1 MKKLF
6 TLLLALIVGVGTIFA
21 DAIKIGDLYYNL
33 NEENKTA
40 EVTYEK
46 YGSASNYSGFTKI
59 VIPSSVIYNSVT
71 YSVTSIGGMAFS
83 GCENLRHIVLPSS
96 LQKIGRLAFE
106 SCPLLQ
112 TIHIPAN
119 VQTIEIPAFILYDYS
134 KTENKPISN
143 FKSFTVDENNQ
154 YFTAQDGVLFN
165 KAMTQL
171 IRFPSGKS
179 GEYTVPNTV
188 ESIAQYA
195 FYYIMNVPKVTI
207 PDNVLYLGEVA
218 LGYNFGLDSVIV
230 GNGVKRI
237 PYACFIESRSL
248 QYVSL
253 GTGVKEIANSA
264 FGMEGGYGYSP
275 GTYLPLSTLLCYS
288 QQVPEIIKVDAVDDE
303 DGTFYYSSYKEEDAQ
318 DVFFGGINRDTK
330 LYVQGN
336 LISDYKKHFVWREF
350 DVQPITAKETE
361 TTDVQT
367 TTTDNSVDVTWPA
380 INGAYTYELVI
391 KDKEGN
397 IICTLIFDAEGRLKS
412 IAFNAPARED
422 APQKTQTAGFS
433 FTVTGLEEGTEYNLT
448 ITAKD
453 ENGQEL
459 DKKNV
464 SFHTEGTQGIEDFHV
479 NSYKPIKVLNDGK
492 VYILRGEKVYTVQ
505 GQEVK

>member
-1 MKKLF
+1 
-6 TLLLALIVGVGTIFA
+6 
-21 DAIKIGDLYYNL
+21 
-33 NEENKTA
+33 
-40 EVTYEK
+40 
-46 YGSASNYSGFTKI
+46 
-59 VIPSSVIYNSVT
+59 
-71 YSVTSIGGMAFS
+71 
-83 GCENLRHIVLPSS
+83 
-96 LQKIGRLAFE
+96 
-106 SCPLLQ
+106 
-112 TIHIPAN
+112 
-119 VQTIEIPAFILYDYS
+119 
-134 KTENKPISN
+134 
-143 FKSFTVDENNQ
+143 
-154 YFTAQDGVLFN
+154 
-165 KAMTQL
+165 
-171 IRFPSGKS
+171 
-179 GEYTVPNTV
+179 
-188 ESIAQYA
+188 
-195 FYYIMNVPKVTI
+195 
-207 PDNVLYLGEVA
+207 
-218 LGYNFGLDSVIV
+218 
-230 GNGVKRI
+230 
-237 PYACFIESRSL
+237 
-248 QYVSL
+248 
-253 GTGVKEIANSA
+253 
-264 FGMEGGYGYSP
+264 MEGGYGYSP
-275 GTYLPLSTLLCYS
+275 GTYLLSTLLCYS

-318 DVFFGGINRDTK
+318 DGFFGINRDTK